1 MADYRTVKADSLIN
15 IVRSIVKAGGS
26 ADREADM
33 VATNLVEANLKGHD
47 SHGVGMVP
55 RYIDAMKEGGLRIN
69 QHVSVVMD
77 GGAMLTLDGNAG
89 YGQVM
94 GFEAMELGAERAK
107 RNGVC
112 VIGLSNSHHIGRI
125 GHWAEQCIAHG
136 LVSIH
141 FVNVLARPI
150 VAPFGGR
157 DARHGTNPFCV
168 GIPRAGKDPIVLD
181 FATSKIAQGKTRVAY
196 NKGEQLAPNII
207 IDDHGNPATDPRFTV
222 VEPSGAILPFGEHK
236 GSGLALIC
244 ELLGGALSG
253 GKTLSDKTLSDKTWS
268 GKSGGSR
275 KVLNSMFSILIDP
288 NKMGT
293 GENLARETESFVAWH
308 IASPPAA
315 GVDHVKI
322 AGEPERE
329 WKKQRLAE
337 GVPVDPTTW
346 QEIVAAG
353 AKVGLDNAAVEKL
366 AA

>member
-1 MADYRTVKADSLIN
+1 MADYRNVNADYLTN
-15 IVRSIVKAGGS
+15 VVRSIVLAGGS
-26 ADREADM
+26 TDREAEL
-33 VATNLVEANLKGHD
+33 VATNLVEANLRGHD

-55 RYIDAMKEGGLRIN
+55 RYIDAMKEGGLNVN

-94 GFEAMELGAERAK
+94 GYEAMELGAERAK

-112 VIGLSNSHHIGRI
+112 VVGLSNSHHIGRI
-125 GHWAEQCIAHG
+125 GHWAEQCIGHG

-150 VAPFGGR
+150 VAPFGGG

-168 GIPRAGKDPIVLD
+168 GIPRPGHDPIVLD

-196 NKGEQLAPNII
+196 NKGVQLAPGTI
-207 IDDHGNPATDPRFTV
+207 IDNHGQPTTDPRFTV
-222 VEPSGAILPFGEHK
+222 IEPSGAILPFGEHK

-253 GKTLSDKTLSDKTWS
+253 GKTWTGAAT
-268 GKSGGSR
+268 GER
-275 KVLNSMFSILIDP
+275 KVLNGMFSIIVDP
-288 NKMGT
+288 AKMGT
-293 GENLARETESFVAWH
+293 GDNLAREMESFVAWH
-308 IASPPAA
+308 LASPPAA
-315 GVDHVKI
+315 GVDKVKI

-337 GVPVDPTTW
+337 GIPVDPTTW
-346 QEIVAAG
+346 QEIVGAG
-353 AKVGLDNAAVEKL
+353 AKVGLDQAAIEKL
-366 AA
+366 AGQGSNG

>member
-1 MADYRTVKADSLIN
+1 MAEYRTVNAASLTN
-15 IVRSIVKAGGS
+15 IVRTIVKTGGS
-26 ADREADM
+26 TDREADL

-55 RYIDAMKEGGLRIN
+55 RYIDAMKEGGLNVN

-77 GGAMLTLDGNAG
+77 GGAMLTLNGNAG

-94 GFEAMELGAERAK
+94 GYEAMELGAERAK

-112 VIGLSNSHHIGRI
+112 VVGLSNSHHIGRI
-125 GHWAEQCIAHG
+125 GHWAEQCIGHG

-168 GIPRAGKDPIVLD
+168 GIPRPGKDPIVLD
-181 FATSKIAQGKTRVAY
+181 FATSRIAQGKTRVAH
-196 NKGEQLAPNII
+196 NKRAQLAPGTI
-207 IDDHGNPATDPRFTV
+207 IDDHGNPTTDPRFTV
-222 VEPSGAILPFGEHK
+222 LEPSGAILPFGEHK

-253 GKTLSDKTLSDKTWS
+253 GKTWS
-268 GKSGGSR
+268 GKSDGSR
-275 KVLNSMFSILIDP
+275 KVLNSMFSIIVDP

-293 GENLARETESFVAWH
+293 GENLAREMESFVTWH
-308 IASPPAA
+308 TASPPAE
-315 GVDHVKI
+315 GVAKVKI

-329 WKKQRLAE
+329 WKKQRLAD
-337 GVPVDPTTW
+337 GIPVDPNTW
-346 QEIVAAG
+346 QEIVDAG
-353 AKVGLDNAAVEKL
+353 AKVGLPLAEIEKL

>member
-1 MADYRTVKADSLIN
+1 MADYRTVKADSLTGV
-15 IVRSIVKAGGS
+15 VRSIVSAGGS
-26 ADREADM
+26 SDREAGL

-47 SHGVGMVP
+47 SHGIGMVP
-55 RYIDAMKEGGLRIN
+55 RYIDAMKEGGLKIN

-77 GGAMLTLDGNAG
+77 GGVMLTLDGNAG

-94 GFEAMELGAERAK
+94 GHEAMELGCERAK
-107 RNGVC
+107 RHGVC
-112 VIGLSNSHHIGRI
+112 VVGLSNAHHIGRI
-125 GHWAEQCIAHG
+125 GQWAEQCIAQG

-168 GIPRAGKDPIVLD
+168 GIPRPGKDPIVLD

-207 IDDHGNPATDPRFTV
+207 IDDRGNPSTEPRFTV

-253 GKTLSDKTLSDKTWS
+253 GRTWH
-268 GKSGGSR
+268 GKPGASR
-275 KVLNSMFSILIDP
+275 KVLNGMFSILVDP
-288 NKMGT
+288 AKMGT
-293 GENLARETESFVAWH
+293 GENLAREMEDFVAWH
-308 IASPPAA
+308 IASPPAE
-315 GVDHVKI
+315 GVDRVKI

-329 WKKQRLAE
+329 WKKQRLA
-337 GVPVDPTTW
+337 GGIPVDPTTW
-346 QEIVAAG
+346 REIVAAG
-353 AKVGLDNAAVEKL
+353 AKVGLDNAAIEKL
-366 AA
+366 AS